1 MGAKLKMARL
11 HSYDPKPATLRRELT
26 QDLAKALAY
35 WHAKNPGKANTWAG
49 RLARTLIARK
59 ILRGSDALTI
69 RRTLD
74 DVGE

>member
-1 MGAKLKMARL
+1 MARI
-11 HSYDPKPATLRRELT
+11 HDYGHHAKPATLRRELT

-69 RRTLD
+69 REVLD
-74 DVGE
+74 DVNE